1 MLTLEDLMEE
11 ICGNIEDEHDTQKLI
26 ARQIEQGI
34 YEFSGRCEIAEI
46 NDRFHLDIPED
57 DSYQTLAGYILTTT
71 GSIPAQGQILV
82 AGQYRFDILKKAPAA
97 WSLSESAHK
106 NPNNNERHTAFHI
119 LGNYGRSMHRNSRHH
134 ISPAWRPRRLRP
146 VRTWSYGRGVF
157 RAASIHRQVPVLLG
171 AQKKDN
177 KDSLSYGRLTA
188 ILALNIIGCAA
199 MTLVSDPSGFIVDP
213 GAIVGKRIAD
223 GWFESGIRSIPCGF
237 IMTLSV
243 RSARSGLW
251 WPLIFGVPSFIIC
264 SFPHCV
270 ADIFYYAAC
279 APSLSASDWVALAG
293 VYPATVVGNY
303 LGCNIYRSFSPK
315 RQH

>member
-1 MLTLEDLMEE
+1 MNDTLRFIFSAITAGACIGIAATTYLQLGGLGGCALFALGLMAVVYFELHLFTGKSQF
-11 ICGNIEDEHDTQKLI
+11 CW
-26 ARQIEQGI
+26 
-34 YEFSGRCEIAEI
+34 GR
-46 NDRFHLDIPED
+46 R
-57 DSYQTLAGYILTTT
+57 
-71 GSIPAQGQILV
+71 
-82 AGQYRFDILKKAPAA
+82 
-97 WSLSESAHK
+97 
-106 NPNNNERHTAFHI
+106 
-119 LGNYGRSMHRNSRHH
+119 
-134 ISPAWRPRRLRP
+134 
-146 VRTWSYGRGVF
+146 
-157 RAASIHRQVPVLLG
+157 
-171 AQKKDN
+171 KKDN

-293 VYPATVVGNY
+293 VY
-303 LGCNIYRSFSPK
+303 LSLI
-315 RQH
+315 HI

>member
-1 MLTLEDLMEE
+1 MAVVYFELHLFTGKSQF
-11 ICGNIEDEHDTQKLI
+11 CW
-26 ARQIEQGI
+26 
-34 YEFSGRCEIAEI
+34 GR
-46 NDRFHLDIPED
+46 R
-57 DSYQTLAGYILTTT
+57 
-71 GSIPAQGQILV
+71 
-82 AGQYRFDILKKAPAA
+82 
-97 WSLSESAHK
+97 
-106 NPNNNERHTAFHI
+106 
-119 LGNYGRSMHRNSRHH
+119 
-134 ISPAWRPRRLRP
+134 
-146 VRTWSYGRGVF
+146 
-157 RAASIHRQVPVLLG
+157 
-171 AQKKDN
+171 KKDN

-223 GWFESGIRSIPCGF
+223 GWFESVIRSVPCGF

>member
-1 MLTLEDLMEE
+1 MNDTLRFIFSAITAGACIGIAATTYLQLGGLGGCALFALGLMAVVYFELHLFTGKSQF
-11 ICGNIEDEHDTQKLI
+11 CW
-26 ARQIEQGI
+26 
-34 YEFSGRCEIAEI
+34 GR
-46 NDRFHLDIPED
+46 R
-57 DSYQTLAGYILTTT
+57 
-71 GSIPAQGQILV
+71 
-82 AGQYRFDILKKAPAA
+82 
-97 WSLSESAHK
+97 
-106 NPNNNERHTAFHI
+106 
-119 LGNYGRSMHRNSRHH
+119 
-134 ISPAWRPRRLRP
+134 
-146 VRTWSYGRGVF
+146 
-157 RAASIHRQVPVLLG
+157 
-171 AQKKDN
+171 KKDN

-188 ILALNIIGCAA
+188 ILALNIIACAA
-199 MTLVSDPSGFIVDP
+199 MTLLSDPSGFIVDP